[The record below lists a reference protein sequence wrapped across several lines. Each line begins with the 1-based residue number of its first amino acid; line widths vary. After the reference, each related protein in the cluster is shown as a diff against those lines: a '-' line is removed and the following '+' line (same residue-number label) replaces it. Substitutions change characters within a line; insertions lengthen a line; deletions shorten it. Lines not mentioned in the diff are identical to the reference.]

1 MWGVNVITIND
12 FQRIIADALFSGDMA
27 ITGLILFCTVLG
39 FIFIVFRRQMFA
51 AVMISLPSTLVF
63 STLGVLTSEFTML
76 ILVVEV
82 LVLAISVKDKV
93 AT

>member
-1 MWGVNVITIND
+1 MITIND